1 MKERE
6 IESDNETERERESE
20 RASPRE
26 RERERERQKETERDR
41 ERQRE
46 TERDRERQRETER
59 DREREITRSILGL
72 IPFSIE
78 ISGVFG
84 FVGSVP
90 FKTDLKSLGLLVGIQ
105 C

>member
-1 MKERE
+1 MTTRQ
-6 IESDNETERERESE
+6 RERESE

-26 RERERERQKETERDR
+26 RERERDRKRQK
-41 ERQRE
+41 E